1 MAEIF
6 AKASCVV
13 VWLEEEEEEEE
24 EATGIHDDKTS
35 DEGGRALEVIRK
47 AAEAYYST
55 SMDENK
61 AVLSLL
67 GRSWFQRV
75 WVLQEIAA
83 ARHILIA
90 CHSAEIDGH
99 AFSSGL
105 TALKDIIAD
114 KDMRDQIGMTVFLIM
129 NATLRPK
136 RVIARS
142 DKISLRICPLEDLTT
157 MYNSREATDHRD
169 KVYALLGMSSD
180 NYGPAAILPDY
191 TVPWKD
197 VLCRLIRLYIG
208 GQACVQT
215 WDDEDVAMIR
225 GKGCVLGVVRRVAM
239 NPPPWKDD
247 DTWNNCR
254 DAFVT
259 IQMTGEVERG
269 MGRVWKFCKWPGLI
283 KRGNIVCLL
292 QGASKP
298 TLIRPCGDYC
308 AVVTVGFVPLNA
320 TYSVPWPQSYVWGK
334 LDEWNDLLQSVSV
347 YPRDFL
353 LVWNWQKAW
362 RSLEDRE
369 DRRWL
374 MDSQLPEQAKRVL
387 EAELPKLHR
396 LRNLEPTLVDS
407 ENFEQAL
414 ENFPQALALH
424 GPEAEEAYLPTFTA
438 IMNIT
443 MSCRTPRLS
452 KTGEELK
459 SMMDIIQRRGDFV
472 VITEETMTRIA
483 RSPNDG
489 VWLMRFLLT
498 QRGDEVPI
506 TEKMLEEA
514 ASNRSCGDELITV
527 MLDRKGPEIPL
538 TDRILLAA
546 AENTTRALYI
556 TKAILD
562 RRRDEVHF
570 NGSILTVAKTK

>member
-1 MAEIF
+1 MVVGLGSAATLMEVQTSNCPSALENRTCFPDISHQNLSLYPWLLRRIKPHPLVYPPYHYSPLPEGYIRLLRLMPHQDKHAPIQCQIPDYPLHESVVGTHRYEALSYVWGSLEKPHSIILDNGCLSVTTNLYAALLHLRDRFIERVIWIDAICINQNDLRERSSQVQVMAEIF

-13 VWLEEEEEEEE
+13 VWLEEEEEEE
-24 EATGIHDDKTS
+24 ATGIHDDKSS

-114 KDMRDQIGMTVFLIM
+114 KDMRDQIGMTVFLIK

-157 MYNSREATDHRD
+157 MYNSCEATDHRD

-247 DTWNNCR
+247 DTWHNCR

-269 MGRVWKFCKWPGLI
+269 MGRAWKFCKWPGLI
-283 KRGNIVCLL
+283 KRGDIVCLY
-292 QGASKP
+292 K
-298 TLIRPCGDYC
+298 
-308 AVVTVGFVPLNA
+308 
-320 TYSVPWPQSYVWGK
+320 
-334 LDEWNDLLQSVSV
+334 E
-347 YPRDFL
+347 
-353 LVWNWQKAW
+353 
-362 RSLEDRE
+362 
-369 DRRWL
+369 
-374 MDSQLPEQAKRVL
+374 
-387 EAELPKLHR
+387 
-396 LRNLEPTLVDS
+396 
-407 ENFEQAL
+407 
-414 ENFPQALALH
+414 
-424 GPEAEEAYLPTFTA
+424 
-438 IMNIT
+438 
-443 MSCRTPRLS
+443 RLS
-452 KTGEELK
+452 LP
-459 SMMDIIQRRGDFV
+459 S
-472 VITEETMTRIA
+472 
-483 RSPNDG
+483 
-489 VWLMRFLLT
+489 
-498 QRGDEVPI
+498 
-506 TEKMLEEA
+506 
-514 ASNRSCGDELITV
+514 
-527 MLDRKGPEIPL
+527 
-538 TDRILLAA
+538 
-546 AENTTRALYI
+546 
-556 TKAILD
+556 
-562 RRRDEVHF
+562 
-570 NGSILTVAKTK
+570 